1 MIRYLT
7 VIAFA
12 LLALTRTGEAEDL
25 KVGITSEMQSV
36 TVETSDGPVEIR
48 RIQDQEHEITGEFAR
63 TSRACP
69 PFCIQPISPAEGV
82 TTIGEVELIDMLKD
96 PEAIVVDSRT
106 VDWFRGGSIPGA
118 INLPYTETGDRLS
131 QLGCEPDF
139 DGWDCENARKVA
151 LFCNGLWCGQSPTAI
166 RAMIAAGYPA
176 DRIFYYRGG
185 MQSWRVLLPRA
196 SFGSWEFARVR
207 PGSGLANVFSTLW
220 RRAAE
225 IRLDW
230 MVRFSS
236 RKLAGQV
243 RLAWIPPTRAAA
255 SMTWV
260 GRVSAKNRSVAS
272 ASIRSTSARRRS
284 NKFSN
289 PSRRSVRTTAEPTR
303 P

>member
-131 QLGCEPDF
+131 QLGC
-139 DGWDCENARKVA
+139 
-151 LFCNGLWCGQSPTAI
+151 
-166 RAMIAAGYPA
+166 
-176 DRIFYYRGG
+176 
-185 MQSWRVLLPRA
+185 
-196 SFGSWEFARVR
+196 
-207 PGSGLANVFSTLW
+207 
-220 RRAAE
+220 
-225 IRLDW
+225 
-230 MVRFSS
+230 
-236 RKLAGQV
+236 
-243 RLAWIPPTRAAA
+243 
-255 SMTWV
+255 
-260 GRVSAKNRSVAS
+260 
-272 ASIRSTSARRRS
+272 
-284 NKFSN
+284 
-289 PSRRSVRTTAEPTR
+289 
-303 P
+303 